1 MIFVQITTHLAIKK
15 LTEDKRYVNYNRL
28 LVNSMFNM
36 KILRYKIV
44 RVSLRKKYPRRD
56 SNTD

>member
-1 MIFVQITTHLAIKK
+1 MIFMQITTHLAIKK
-15 LTEDKRYVNYNRL
+15 LTENKRYVNYNRL

-36 KILRYKIV
+36 KILRYKYV
-44 RVSLRKKYPRRD
+44 RESLRKKYPHRD

>member
-15 LTEDKRYVNYNRL
+15 LTEDKRYVNYNRQ
-28 LVNSMFNM
+28 LVNSKFSM
-36 KILRYKIV
+36 KIQRYYNV
-44 RVSLRKKYPRRD
+44 RVTLRKKYPRRD